1 VRLRE
6 LAVEARELALHFG
19 LAALPTE
26 TCSNLGAR
34 LGLSVG
40 RGGHPAAARRSREV
54 ISRLRP
60 DLGDGP
66 RLEEAV
72 VTLWK
77 NVGRTFAE
85 YSVARRILR
94 EGRVTF
100 ADPAQFD
107 AFGADQRPL
116 ILCLLH
122 IGNWG
127 IMSEAI
133 ARLWPGRVAAIAL
146 VDRKRAHKIIS
157 GRWRSWTETV
167 VLEVHRNVW
176 RSTVEHLRRPGGVL
190 ILAGDE
196 QHEGRVLAPFL
207 GRPPVTDGNLARMV
221 RLASAT
227 GARVMTVYCER
238 LPDVHFRVHALPPME
253 FNVGR
258 RDEAAMLQAVLR
270 LDAQIEPV
278 VRRFL
283 EQWYVAVELDFTR

>member
-1 VRLRE
+1 MHLRE
-6 LAVEARELALHFG
+6 LLVEARDLALHFA
-19 LAALPTE
+19 LTALPTE
-26 TCSNLGAR
+26 TCSNIGAR

-40 RGGHPAAARRSREV
+40 RGGHPAAAERSRV
-54 ISRLRP
+54 VLSRLRP
-60 DLGDGP
+60 ELGDGP
-66 RLEEAV
+66 PLEEAL
-72 VTLWK
+72 VTLWQ

-85 YSVARRILR
+85 YSVVQRILR

-107 AFGADQRPL
+107 AVMGDQRPL

-122 IGNWG
+122 LGNWG

-133 ARLWPGRVAAIAL
+133 ARRWPGRVAAIAL

-157 GRWRSWTETV
+157 RRWRKWTETL

-176 RSTVEHLRRPGGVL
+176 RPTVEHLKRPGGVL

-196 QHEGRVLAPFL
+196 QHAGRVLAPFL
-207 GRPPVTDGNLARMV
+207 GRPPVTDGNLGRMV

-227 GARVMTVYCER
+227 GARIMPVYCER
-238 LPDVHFRVHALPPME
+238 LPGVRFKVHGLPPME
-253 FNVGR
+253 FNVDR

-278 VRRFL
+278 VRRYL
-283 EQWYVAVELDFTR
+283 EQWYVAVELDLTR